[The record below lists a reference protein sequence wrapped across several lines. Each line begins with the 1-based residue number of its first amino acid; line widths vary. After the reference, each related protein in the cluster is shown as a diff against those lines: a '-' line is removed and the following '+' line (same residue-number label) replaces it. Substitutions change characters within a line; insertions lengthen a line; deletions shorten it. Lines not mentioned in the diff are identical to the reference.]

1 MGALKYWLWLTQ
13 LGKVTGAHAYTLLR
27 HFGGPEA
34 AYAADDGAYTL
45 VPNLPPSIHANLKNK
60 SLVRAEK
67 ILADC
72 ERLKLRVL
80 TINDTEYPERLRQI
94 SDPPC
99 VLYLK
104 GQLPQMDDEVVV
116 SVVGARESSPYG
128 ELAGRRFS
136 MELARQGAV
145 IVSGIARGIDGAA
158 LTGALQGGGKVVS
171 VLGNGIDV
179 TYPQSNRD
187 LYEDIPSFG
196 ALLSE
201 YPPGTKPE
209 GSYFPVRNRIISGL
223 SLGVLLVEGGARSGS
238 LITARLALEQNRD
251 VFAVPGN
258 WDAPMS
264 LAPNLLIQR
273 GEAKL
278 VLGAWD
284 ILEEYQ
290 YSYPHKIH
298 PRPPLSP
305 KNVEPSQKKV
315 LQTPKREPE
324 EEAVE
329 AMVLDLTREPE
340 ALTDDECALLRSLEG
355 KICTADEIIA
365 ETELPAKRILSA
377 LTMLQVRGLV
387 IEEAGKR
394 FRTPVIIKGY
404 DSQGTGQTAQPGP

>member
-1 MGALKYWLWLTQ
+1 MGALKYWLWLTN
-13 LGKVTGAHAYTLLR
+13 LGKVTGAHADTLLR
-27 HFGGPEA
+27 HFGTPEA
-34 AYAADDGAYTL
+34 AYAADDKAYAL
-45 VPNLPPSIHANLKNK
+45 VPNLPSAMQVALKDK
-60 SLVRAEK
+60 SLAHAEK

-72 ERLKLRVL
+72 ARLKLRVL

-94 SDPPC
+94 SEPPC

-128 ELAGRRFS
+128 EMAARRFS

-187 LYEDIPSFG
+187 LYEDVPSFG

-223 SLGVLLVEGGARSGS
+223 SLGVLVVEGGARSGS

-278 VLGAWD
+278 VLGSWD
-284 ILEEYQ
+284 ILEEYK

-298 PRPPLSP
+298 PRPPHSLKP
-305 KNVEPSQKKV
+305 VEPSQKKV
-315 LQTPKREPE
+315 LEQPKREPQ

-329 AMVLDLTREPE
+329 ALVLDLAKEPE
-340 ALTDDECALLRSLEG
+340 VLTDDECALLRSLEG
-355 KICTADEIIA
+355 KHCTADEIIEA
-365 ETELPAKRILSA
+365 TELPAKRILSA

-404 DSQGTGQTAQPGP
+404 DR